1 MLITCINNKCLR
13 KWDYQGKSKSY
24 VCCPTCSYRFKIQR
38 GMEKNDKTMLPY
50 VNITDNITPKLN
62 IVKEKPNKSE
72 SYQKEEI
79 KEVDNLADFNLAV
92 LDNRL
97 KNKSKGILEVRGSP
111 EESPSGIKL
120 CEEHKQ
126 SARYDSYYN
135 KWVCGKCIQ
144 EKIDNPIKRKVIRSR
159 GNLQLPIKNEMQI
172 LI

>member
-1 MLITCINNKCLR
+1 METKCYNKKCLHE
-13 KWDYQGKSKSY
+13 WDYKGENKKF
-24 VCCPTCSYRFKIQR
+24 VCCPKCRFKRILSKCR
-38 GMEKNDKTMLPY
+38 SFYLEEHTKNDRPT
-50 VNITDNITPKLN
+50 NILSDRPTNIPLNITPKLN

-135 KWVCGKCIQ
+135 KWVCRNCIQ
-144 EKIDNPIKRKVIRSR
+144 EKIDNPIKRKVILLR
-159 GNLQLPIKNEMQI
+159 G
-172 LI
+172 